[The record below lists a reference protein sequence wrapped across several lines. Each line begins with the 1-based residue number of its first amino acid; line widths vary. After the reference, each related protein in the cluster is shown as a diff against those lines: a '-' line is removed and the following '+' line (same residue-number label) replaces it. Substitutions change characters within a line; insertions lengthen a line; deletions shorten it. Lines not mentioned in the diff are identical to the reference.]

1 MKLLLNGQEHSIQ
14 LHSFHIQMLISQ
26 KQVIWLYV
34 QSMIPVCS
42 SQVYFSSEKIIHYQ
56 KQANYSYKKSEYYN
70 KKNRTCGFFIF
81 YSKLSVIFLATYTPL
96 ALACDNECVTPE
108 QSPITYKPLC
118 FVSRLLSTST
128 SML

>member
-1 MKLLLNGQEHSIQ
+1 MKLPLNGQEHSIQ

-26 KQVIWLYV
+26 KQVTWLYV
-34 QSMIPVCS
+34 QSMIQECS
-42 SQVYFSSEKIIHYQ
+42 SQVYFSSEKIIHCQ
-56 KQANYSYKKSEYYN
+56 RQANYSYKKLEYFN
-70 KKNRTCGFFIF
+70 KKTAHAVFFIF
-81 YSKLSVIFLATYTPL
+81 YRKLSVIFLATYTPL

-128 SML
+128 SIL